1 MDPLSAVSLATN
13 AGQLA
18 GWGLAVLFNL
28 IRYYRD
34 VLNAPIRSK
43 ELREEFHS
51 LYHVLL
57 DLQATFEHTSA
68 VQGANVIY
76 ENFQALQELLG
87 KLFERTDQKQTDGLK
102 RFCWPFGKAENE
114 KLIKQ
119 IGRFKANLSL
129 SVQSGQT

>member
-28 IRYYRD
+28 LRYYRD
-34 VLNAPIRSK
+34 VLNAPQRSK

-57 DLQATFEHTSA
+57 DLQATFEHTPA
-68 VQGANVIY
+68 VQEANVIY

-129 SVQSGQT
+129 SVQSNQT

>member
-18 GWGLAVLFNL
+18 GWGLALLFNL

-43 ELREEFHS
+43 ELREEFYS

-76 ENFQALQELLG
+76 QNFQELQELLG
-87 KLFERTDQKQTDGLK
+87 KLFARTDQKQTDGLQ
-102 RFCWPFGKAENE
+102 RLFWPFGKAENE

-129 SVQSGQT
+129 SVQSSQT